1 MVRGRHDAVLF
12 HLFNEAGSLV
22 IADAQFALDI
32 RGRAFAI
39 PRDNRHRLVVKRIL
53 AVGIAAKAQHLVD
66 VARDIHWRMDL
77 PETEVLTRCQ
87 QGLLAD
93 SGQVNEAEA
102 RWVVR
107 RLAELLGWD
116 AAWGRPD

>member
-1 MVRGRHDAVLF
+1 MSDDYQIEIPASFQALYVDARGRLSVPL
-12 HLFNEAGSLV
+12 
-22 IADAQFALDI
+22 ADY
-32 RGRAFAI
+32 RA
-39 PRDNRHRLVVKRIL
+39 RYELCEDL
-53 AVGIAAKAQHLVD
+53 AQHLVD